1 MASHAEFFTCHDSQT
16 LAVSL
21 RGAANGINEK
31 TKKIQN
37 AGGARAFTINN
48 LYISNSMH
56 TGPLVSCV
64 SGQASCLRRDHT
76 TRY

>member
-16 LAVSL
+16 LFLASSL

-37 AGGARAFTINN
+37 AGGARALKKINN
-48 LYISNSMH
+48 LSLR
-56 TGPLVSCV
+56 PL
-64 SGQASCLRRDHT
+64 
-76 TRY
+76 